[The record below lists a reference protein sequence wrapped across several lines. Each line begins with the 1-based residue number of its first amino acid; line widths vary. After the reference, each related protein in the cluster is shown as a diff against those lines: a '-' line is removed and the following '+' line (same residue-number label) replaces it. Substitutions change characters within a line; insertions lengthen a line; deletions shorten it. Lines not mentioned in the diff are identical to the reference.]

1 MFFIYKTFLAKHM
14 MWIRG
19 TCITLK
25 RQCILLYLTTTYK
38 VFLTSCWFHN
48 IYFIIDKLFKNLLS
62 SIIKGLKKILKG
74 NNLIWSLYHL
84 KLLLTKILKIYNLKL
99 DYYIFWFSFVYKKKN
114 VFLFDSNYWLSKTF
128 LFVH

>member
-1 MFFIYKTFLAKHM
+1 MFFIYKTFLTKHM

-38 VFLTSCWFHN
+38 VFLTSCRFHY

-114 VFLFDSNYWLSKTF
+114 VYEHIKSLWVLNIN
-128 LFVH
+128 